1 MEQERDNYV
10 YYTLSCLPS
19 DICTRYKCSIY
30 NKYIF
35 LLFFILLQHMSMLIF
50 GTKPNDQMMD
60 VVFLQAKAPTV
71 ICMHFVLVSPI
82 SIKVKNNY
90 LSIMI
95 Y

>member
-19 DICTRYKCSIY
+19 DICTRYKCSMY
-30 NKYIF
+30 LQYILFF

-60 VVFLQAKAPTV
+60 VVFLQAKAPN
-71 ICMHFVLVSPI
+71 C
-82 SIKVKNNY
+82 
-90 LSIMI
+90 
-95 Y
+95 